1 VAISAQCPHCG
12 ELLNVKDEFAGRKGK
27 CPKCQ
32 AAFRVPAKSAVP
44 VKAAAAVLAPDED
57 AVGAASASHLLA
69 KLPSDPVAL
78 HDAIVGAFDSRL
90 TPPPVPLG
98 RKLFTLAVAGVLL
111 ILPLFYIAA
120 LAGLAYGL
128 FWLGTSSYGRSL
140 HPAVFW
146 TGLVVDGLLLLCLL
160 KPLVEPRRRTVAV
173 FPLAAHQAGLLGEFI
188 EAIGRQLNAPPPKQL
203 QVECSTRLELDR
215 RGGGVLTI
223 GLPLAASLSVEQLA
237 GLIGGQL
244 ALVRRGAGCGPTNL
258 IRAINGWL
266 WRSIYEDGRLDAWLS
281 RVAQRPKF
289 SAAKLLLPLR
299 AAKLVAQAVLFIP
312 MFIGNTI
319 AQNLVRQS
327 ELDADRAAA
336 RLVGRETFSASLV
349 RLGVVEFTW
358 QGILS
363 ELSFLYKEQQLP
375 DSLPQ
380 QLAVRLLDMTPELCA
395 ALRDTVAKQ
404 EEKPFDSRPSDEERL
419 AATKT
424 EPQGGVY
431 VCGLP
436 ARALFGDYEGLARKV
451 TFEYYSGLFG
461 PHLLTAAMQKVSVP
475 R

>member
-1 VAISAQCPHCG
+1 M
-12 ELLNVKDEFAGRKGK
+12 KDEFAGRKGK

-32 AAFRVPAKSAVP
+32 EAFRVPEKRGAPAV
-44 VKAAAAVLAPDED
+44 AAVLAPDED
-57 AVGAASASHLLA
+57 AVGAASAAHLLA
-69 KLPSDPVAL
+69 KLPSDPLAL
-78 HDAIVGAFDSRL
+78 HDAIVGAFDSRM
-90 TPPPVPLG
+90 TPPPVPLA

-120 LAGLAYGL
+120 LAALAYGL
-128 FWLGTSSYGRSL
+128 FWLGTSSYGRAL

-146 TGLVVDGLLLLCLL
+146 TAMAVGVLLLICLL
-160 KPLVEPRRRTVAV
+160 KPLVEPRRRAV
-173 FPLAAHQAGLLGEFI
+173 GIFPLAAHQTGLLGEFC
-188 EAIGRQLNAPPPKQL
+188 EAIGRQLSAAPPKQF
-203 QVECSTRLELDR
+203 QVECSTRLELDPR
-215 RGGGVLTI
+215 RGVLTI

-244 ALVRRGAGCGPTNL
+244 AHVRRGAGCGPTNL

-266 WRSIYEDGRLDAWLS
+266 WRSIYEDGRLDAWLA

-289 SAAKLLLPLR
+289 SAAKLLLPLL
-299 AAKLVAQAVLFIP
+299 ACKLVAQAVLFIP

-319 AQNLVRQS
+319 AQNLVRRS

-336 RLVGRETFSASLV
+336 RLVGRETFSATLV

-358 QGILS
+358 QGVLA
-363 ELSFLYKEQQLP
+363 ELDFLYKERQLP

-395 ALRDTVAKQ
+395 ALRDTVVKQ

-419 AATKT
+419 AVTKE

-461 PHLLTAAMQKVSVP
+461 PHLLSAAMQKVSQP
-475 R
+475 A